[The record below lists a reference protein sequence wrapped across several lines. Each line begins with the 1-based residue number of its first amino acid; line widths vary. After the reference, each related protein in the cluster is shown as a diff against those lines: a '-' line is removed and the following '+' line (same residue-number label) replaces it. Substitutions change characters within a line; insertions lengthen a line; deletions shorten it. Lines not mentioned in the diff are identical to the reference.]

1 MEIVLL
7 EQAERDLA
15 YWKRSGNK
23 QIMNRITALLKDIAL
38 HPYTGI
44 GKPEALKYQLSGYW
58 SRRINSEHRIIY
70 TVREEVVTVYV
81 LAMHLTSCWRL

>member
-7 EQAERDLA
+7 SQAERDLA
-15 YWKRSGNK
+15 YWKKSGNR

-70 TVREEVVTVYV
+70 AVHDDVVTVYV
-81 LAMHLTSCWRL
+81 LSMRYHY

>member
-7 EQAERDLA
+7 SQAERDLD
-15 YWKRSGNK
+15 YWKKSGNR

-70 TVREEVVTVYV
+70 AVHDDVVTVYV
-81 LAMHLTSCWRL
+81 LSMRYHY

>member
-7 EQAERDLA
+7 SQAERDLD
-15 YWKRSGNK
+15 YWKKSGNR
-23 QIMNRITALLKDIAL
+23 QIMNRITALLKDIAQ

-70 TVREEVVTVYV
+70 AVHDDVVTVYV
-81 LAMHLTSCWRL
+81 LSMRYHY